1 MRTAYQRHL
10 AIFQENASD
19 PNLTSVQFAT
29 LRALRDNDPSSQAD
43 LVRSTAVDQATIRG
57 IIERLKARNLIAVS
71 QDELDRRKVIMTL
84 LPAGKRS

>member
-29 LRALRDNDPSSQAD
+29 LRALRDNGPSSHAD
-43 LVRSTAVDQATIRG
+43 LVRSAAVDQATIRG
-57 IIERLKARNLIAVS
+57 IIERLKARHPIGVS

>member
-29 LRALRDNDPSSQAD
+29 LRALRDNGPSSHAD
-43 LVRSTAVDQATIRG
+43 RVRHRGRPATIRG
-57 IIERLKARNLIAVS
+57 IIERLNARNLIAVS